1 MEIAQIARF
10 RAAKKCPVIL
20 DTKTWT
26 TYLAFTICIE
36 IKIFG
41 IFNVDLIM
49 YDIHYVYILL
59 LTLE

>member
-10 RAAKKCPVIL
+10 RAAKKMPSDFI

-26 TYLAFTICIE
+26 TYLAITICIK

-41 IFNVDLIM
+41 RFIAE